1 MACPKTVTHPDIFKM
16 SGLSGRTD
24 GDGFLLTGQETRHK
38 PGHSPPNP
46 DILGVSQCPDTRTK
60 NPLCKRDFV
69 RVDGAACPEMFSYD
83 SPPPFPA
90 GMEWVFSGQRYRPLG
105 VRDHVKFDGNAA
117 KLIDWQTTCPGCGK
131 IFTLSTGLSFNW
143 PTRRC
148 QDCKRPG
155 VKVKPGVLA

>member
-1 MACPKTVTHPDIFKM
+1 MARSKIVTHPDILKM
-16 SGLSGRTD
+16 SGLSGRKV
-24 GDGFLLTGQETRHK
+24 GDRIPHTGQKTRHR
-38 PGHSPPNP
+38 PGHFPPNP
-46 DILGVSQCPDTRTK
+46 DISGVSPCPDTRTK

-69 RVDGAACPEMFSYD
+69 RVDGAACPEKFSYD
-83 SPPPFPA
+83 LPSPFPD

-105 VRDHVKFDGNAA
+105 VRDHVKLDGSAT
-117 KLIDWQTTCPGCGK
+117 KLIDWQTACPGCGTV
-131 IFTLSTGLSFNW
+131 FSLSTGLSFNW